1 MDGIYNPEWYELPD
15 VSTKTKILILDAPE
29 DVTCL
34 NEELCNLIDLDEQ
47 EYGPKDS
54 INAGLSKFTGWKFY
68 NKTTEH
74 LISWVAHVVKNYYFP
89 QGLYLLPVVTQ
100 IWGMKYQKGDASPA
114 HNHSPSI
121 VSWTYYPRIEDPSKV
136 QPLELCKVPEGDI
149 ELDLSNSAEHIK
161 DMSKNWGEP
170 LLSIPP
176 YTGQLIIFPAYVYH
190 QVRPVENNIERYC
203 IAGNIAHDFDNST
216 LVNV

>member
-1 MDGIYNPEWYELPD
+1 MDGIYNPQWYELPD
-15 VSTKTKILILDAPE
+15 VSTNTKILILDAPE

-68 NKTTEH
+68 NKTTDH

-89 QGLYLLPVVTQ
+89 QGLHFLPVVTQ

-121 VSWTYYPRIEDPSKV
+121 VSWTYYPRIEDSSKV

-176 YTGQLIIFPAYVYH
+176 YTGQLVVFPSYVYH
-190 QVRPVENNIERYC
+190 QVKPVENNIERYC
-203 IAGNIAHDFDNST
+203 IAGNIAHDFDAST